1 MASNDP
7 EGQFSI
13 YTLKDVVILLLGHL
27 HRPFGLKNAS
37 CQFVLSQC
45 PCAGK
50 DDLTHYLMQ
59 IQEVE
64 AVDARLYVQPR

>member
-7 EGQFSI
+7 KGQFSI
-13 YTLKDVVILLLGHL
+13 YALKDIVILFLGHL
-27 HRPFGLKNAS
+27 HRPFGLENAS

-50 DDLTHYLMQ
+50 DDLTHDLMQ
-59 IQEVE
+59 IQNVE
-64 AVDARLYVQPR
+64 AVDTGLYVQPR